1 MKCMR
6 QHAQPATLVSR
17 LRCYNHPGT
26 SLLLSSIAAD
36 GLHAV
41 PGAATQQEHALGGL
55 IDRSGSRGL
64 AEDASS
70 TGSGGAPEEASPAH
84 PHLPHRPQ
92 APNLAS
98 SPRSRAGGAWDG
110 GGGGRGR
117 DANGREATADLARRM
132 SEEVSPHSGV
142 RN

>member
-1 MKCMR
+1 MSFITVDVFR
-6 QHAQPATLVSR
+6 
-17 LRCYNHPGT
+17 
-26 SLLLSSIAAD
+26 
-36 GLHAV
+36 AV
-41 PGAATQQEHALGGL
+41 LGAATQQEHTLGGL

-84 PHLPHRPQ
+84 PHLPHRLQ

-110 GGGGRGR
+110 GGGRRSR

-132 SEEVSPHSGV
+132 SKEVASQLGV
-142 RN
+142 KD

>member
-1 MKCMR
+1 MFLPLFTVDVK
-6 QHAQPATLVSR
+6 
-17 LRCYNHPGT
+17 
-26 SLLLSSIAAD
+26 
-36 GLHAV
+36 HAV
-41 PGAATQQEHALGGL
+41 LGAATQQEHTLGGL

-117 DANGREATADLARRM
+117 DANGREATANLARRM
-132 SEEVSPHSGV
+132 SEEAAPQFRADSGS
-142 RN
+142 RESM